1 MMQLFFVTLDS
12 PALFCCCCFLFAM
25 TAVLQAEVV
34 PALLVKGGRKFHIRS
49 YVVVIERPF
58 DEEVLDMYIF
68 GRHEVRIAGV
78 AVDPKDTNN
87 RNRMAHITNG
97 ALCETT
103 ERTLLHLVPELVE
116 RNLQEKLEIFIA
128 KVFAKHL
135 FPDIHRRVQLSAS
148 QAEDAQLP
156 TSSGSSGTPPPRARE
171 FALAGIDLMV
181 TDDDRIYLLEVNNN
195 PSAPPKRMS
204 DEVFTEHL
212 TGFLR
217 ELINLVAGQRTPN
230 FMDAFAILEQNG
242 LLD

>member
-1 MMQLFFVTLDS
+1 MS
-12 PALFCCCCFLFAM
+12 
-25 TAVLQAEVV
+25 VLQAEVV

-58 DEEVLDMYIF
+58 DEEMLDMYIF
-68 GRHEVRIAGV
+68 NRHEVRIAGV
-78 AVDPKDTNN
+78 AVDPSDPD
-87 RNRMAHITNG
+87 RNRLAHITNG

-103 ERTLLHLVPELVE
+103 ERTLLHRVPELVE

-135 FPDIHRRVQLSAS
+135 FPDIHRRVQLSAREA
-148 QAEDAQLP
+148 QDAQP
-156 TSSGSSGTPPPRARE
+156 TSSASTTPRVRE

-181 TDDDRIYLLEVNNN
+181 TSDDRIYLLEVNNN

-204 DEVFTEHL
+204 DDVFTEHL

-217 ELINLVAGQRTPN
+217 DLINLVAGQRTPN

>member
-1 MMQLFFVTLDS
+1 LFIS
-12 PALFCCCCFLFAM
+12 
-25 TAVLQAEVV
+25 VLQAEVV

-58 DEEVLDMYIF
+58 DEEMLDMYIF
-68 GRHEVRIAGV
+68 NRHEVRIAGV
-78 AVDPKDTNN
+78 AVDPNDPD
-87 RNRMAHITNG
+87 RNRLAHITNG

-103 ERTLLHLVPELVE
+103 ERTLLHHVPELVE
-116 RNLQEKLEIFIA
+116 RNLQAKLEIFIA
-128 KVFAKHL
+128 TVFAKHL
-135 FPDIHRRVQLSAS
+135 FPDIHRRVQASANQTQEEPS
-148 QAEDAQLP
+148 SLP
-156 TSSGSSGTPPPRARE
+156 PGAPRVRE

-181 TDDDRIYLLEVNNN
+181 TEDDRIYLLEVNNS

-217 ELINLVAGQRTPN
+217 DLINLVAGQRAPN